1 MCISTPSPLGIVTST
16 HQPPPSHRDEH
27 TPTHPEVYPAGFP
40 QNDRQ
45 RPPCHSSEINAD
57 RDAAGGST
65 GMRWDWDWD
74 VTMEGPRGENLNG
87 QTESTHRAF
96 LVRVKLP
103 KDEEMDYENGRS
115 DRSEYREIND
125 EEHGHGRETRR
136 GGSGGEVRTKESVS
150 CGGTEAKRWNCRR
163 RCPNG
168 RVVARVEKRYRE
180 RPYES
185 GDQMKGLS
193 SGATQI
199 ARRKREKR
207 AEERNK
213 SNAGT
218 GSVQMKGRGERW
230 IPLTCVG
237 IRSAVQRRQHG
248 AIRVE
253 SGEV

>member
-1 MCISTPSPLGIVTST
+1 MGLISTCACGSRSSVEEQARSCIFAVELTLR
-16 HQPPPSHRDEH
+16 RDFQ
-27 TPTHPEVYPAGFP
+27 G
-40 QNDRQ
+40 
-45 RPPCHSSEINAD
+45 
-57 RDAAGGST
+57 
-65 GMRWDWDWD
+65 
-74 VTMEGPRGENLNG
+74 
-87 QTESTHRAF
+87 
-96 LVRVKLP
+96 
-103 KDEEMDYENGRS
+103 
-115 DRSEYREIND
+115 
-125 EEHGHGRETRR
+125 
-136 GGSGGEVRTKESVS
+136 
-150 CGGTEAKRWNCRR
+150 
-163 RCPNG
+163 
-168 RVVARVEKRYRE
+168 
-180 RPYES
+180 PYES

-213 SNAGT
+213 SNAWT